1 MYIQCPLNEHLSY
14 IECTLH
20 VPSNDISVTVS
31 TSQKVHSKLYGVPQ
45 WQRAVLNVPPDVQ
58 SLLAKPVETL
68 VFRFL
73 DPVYCLLRLLTASP
87 LAAVRTN
94 LFFGPEPSPLYHD
107 FCHGERLQRI
117 YDALTPGTHALTY
130 ILFFDAIWPR
140 LQKRQCISKHA
151 TGVSS
156 RNG

>member
-1 MYIQCPLNEHLSY
+1 VHLLPHVQCIDFLMSNELS
-14 IECTLH
+14 I
-20 VPSNDISVTVS
+20 TVF
-31 TSQKVHSKLYGVPQ
+31 TPQKVHTNLYGVPQ
-45 WQRAVLNVPPDVQ
+45 WQRAVINVPPAVQ

-94 LFFGPEPSPLYHD
+94 LFFGPEPSPLYRD